1 VSLLGVNASG
11 EERDNALITV
21 GRTLPWLQDRP
32 GEDAWANWG
41 VTWRDVV
48 ILDSTNV
55 IVDVL
60 NLTDHN
66 LADPANRE
74 TLKQKLRD
82 AGTR

>member
-1 VSLLGVNASG
+1 VNAYG
-11 EERDNALITV
+11 EESGNATITN

-32 GEDAWANWG
+32 GEDAWTNWG

-60 NLTDHN
+60 NLTDHD
-66 LADPANRE
+66 LAYPANRE
-74 TLKQKLRD
+74 ALKQKLRD